1 MEAGFVNIFVEKQR
15 EVIVDL
21 TSRNIMLDAR
31 ISFAEQ
37 KLEQMQELNKELETN
52 KAHVNQLIDENKFV
66 ENKNEQ
72 LITTES
78 RMRGEMLDI
87 NKELL
92 GLRTKVSEQKTE
104 IEQLLVEIKKLKIEK
119 EVSDVKTARL
129 KNKAKQLAEE

>member
-37 KLEQMQELNKELETN
+37 KLEQMQELIKELEAN
-52 KAHVNQLIDENKFV
+52 KEHVNQLIDENKFV

-104 IEQLLVEIKKLKIEK
+104 IEQLLLEIKKLKIEK
-119 EVSDVKTARL
+119 DVSDVKTARI

>member
-37 KLEQMQELNKELETN
+37 KLEQMQELIKELEAN
-52 KAHVNQLIDENKFV
+52 KEHVNQLINENKLV
-66 ENKNEQ
+66 EDKNEQ
-72 LITTES
+72 LLTTES

-92 GLRTKVSEQKTE
+92 GLRTKISEQKTE
-104 IEQLLVEIKKLKIEK
+104 IEQLLVENKKLKIEK

-129 KNKAKQLAEE
+129 KNKAKQIAEE

>member
-1 MEAGFVNIFVEKQR
+1 MDAGFVNIFVEKQR

>member
-37 KLEQMQELNKELETN
+37 KLEQMQELIKELEAN
-52 KAHVNQLIDENKFV
+52 KEHVNQLINENKLV
-66 ENKNEQ
+66 EDKNEQ
-72 LITTES
+72 LLTTES

-92 GLRTKVSEQKTE
+92 GLRTKISEQKTE

-129 KNKAKQLAEE
+129 KNKAKQIAEE